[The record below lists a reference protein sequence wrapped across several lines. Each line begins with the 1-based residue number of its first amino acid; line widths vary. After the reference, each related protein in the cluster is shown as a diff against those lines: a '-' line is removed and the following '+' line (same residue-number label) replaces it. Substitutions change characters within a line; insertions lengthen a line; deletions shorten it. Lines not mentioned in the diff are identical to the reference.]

1 MRLTKEE
8 LIEKF
13 KNYAGEDVT
22 SDAAI
27 ELLEDISDSVEVEK
41 EEEEKGEG
49 GEDWEAKYKE
59 LDESWRKKYAER
71 FSEPGDREKEPE
83 EEGEEKEEETEET
96 EEERAENVT
105 YEDLF
110 EEKKKKED

>member
-41 EEEEKGEG
+41 EET
-49 GEDWEAKYKE
+49 EDWEAKYKE
-59 LDESWRKKYAER
+59 LDEIWRKKYAER
-71 FSEPGDREKEPE
+71 FSEPGDKEKEPE
-83 EEGEEKEEETEET
+83 ETEETEEETEET

>member
-27 ELLEDISDSVEVEK
+27 ELLEDISDSIEVEK
-41 EEEEKGEG
+41 EETEEGEG

-71 FSEPGDREKEPE
+71 FSEPGDKEKEPE
-83 EEGEEKEEETEET
+83 EEKEEEEETEET

>member
-41 EEEEKGEG
+41 EGEEEG
-49 GEDWEAKYKE
+49 GEDWETKYKE

-71 FSEPGDREKEPE
+71 FSEPGDKEKEPE
-83 EEGEEKEEETEET
+83 EETEEPEEETEET

>member
-27 ELLEDISDSVEVEK
+27 EILEDISDSVGVEK
-41 EEEEKGEG
+41 EETEEGEG

-71 FSEPGDREKEPE
+71 FSEPGDKEKEPE
-83 EEGEEKEEETEET
+83 EEKEEEEETEET

>member
-41 EEEEKGEG
+41 EETEEGEG

-71 FSEPGDREKEPE
+71 FSEPGDKE
-83 EEGEEKEEETEET
+83 EETEEKEEETEEET

>member
-41 EEEEKGEG
+41 EETEKGEG
-49 GEDWEAKYKE
+49 GEDWETKYKE

-71 FSEPGDREKEPE
+71 FSEPGDKEKEPE
-83 EEGEEKEEETEET
+83 EEKEEEEETEET

>member
-27 ELLEDISDSVEVEK
+27 ELLEDISDSVEAEK
-41 EEEEKGEG
+41 EETEEGEG

-71 FSEPGDREKEPE
+71 FSEPGDKEKEPE
-83 EEGEEKEEETEET
+83 EEKEEEEETEET

>member
-27 ELLEDISDSVEVEK
+27 ELLEDISDSVEFEK
-41 EEEEKGEG
+41 EETEEGEG

-71 FSEPGDREKEPE
+71 FSEPGDKEKEPE
-83 EEGEEKEEETEET
+83 EEKEEEEETEET

>member
-41 EEEEKGEG
+41 EETEEGEG

-83 EEGEEKEEETEET
+83 EEKEEEEETEET

>member
-41 EEEEKGEG
+41 EETEEGEG
-49 GEDWEAKYKE
+49 G
-59 LDESWRKKYAER
+59 AER

-83 EEGEEKEEETEET
+83 EETEDTEEETEET
-96 EEERAENVT
+96 EEERAEDVT

>member
-1 MRLTKEE
+1 MKLTKEE

-13 KNYAGEDVT
+13 KTFAGENVT

-27 ELLEDISDSVEVEK
+27 ELLEDISDSVEVVK
-41 EEEEKGEG
+41 ETDETE

-59 LDESWRKKYAER
+59 LDEAWRKKYAER
-71 FSEPGDREKEPE
+71 FSEPGEKEE
-83 EEGEEKEEETEET
+83 ETEEKEEKTEET
-96 EEERAENVT
+96 EEERAEDVT

>member
-41 EEEEKGEG
+41 EETEG

-71 FSEPGDREKEPE
+71 FSEPGGKEKEPE
-83 EEGEEKEEETEET
+83 EEKEEEEETEET

>member
-13 KNYAGEDVT
+13 KNYAGDDVT

-41 EEEEKGEG
+41 EETEEGEG

-71 FSEPGDREKEPE
+71 FSEPGDKEKEPE
-83 EEGEEKEEETEET
+83 EEKEEEEETEET